1 VIEWA
6 TADPKDIDGNKVN
19 HADEA
24 WLLVIREGPTYS
36 PDSLLRFLG
45 ETLSNSFHGEIQTH
59 GPRAWTAQAG
69 RFIIKCHAVRDPSGP
84 AAKIPYMLSVV
95 ASALRRRWC
104 ERRRVVAIAY
114 DPFRSGVV
122 GLLIRVFSG
131 ATFICEVNGVYASE
145 FNLVDIDNAE
155 RREKKR
161 REMLRVGSFVLRR
174 ADAIKLL
181 FKEQLTGFNLTGRSP
196 MNVVF
201 FDAVDISRFPAATQE
216 PERILLF
223 VGYPFLRKGVDLLLK
238 AFAGLRHE
246 FPDWRLVIIGWS
258 IEEAAHRSGL
268 PLDGVEFLGPRPVEE
283 VSHWMRRSAILVLPS
298 RSEAMGRVLIEAA
311 ASGRPRV
318 AANVDGIPTVVRH
331 EVDGLLFESGNDVDL
346 KKQLTRLMRDPE
358 LARQL
363 GRNARVRAES
373 DFSSDR
379 YVELYTN
386 VIGAL
391 RGNCREQ

>member
-1 VIEWA
+1 
-6 TADPKDIDGNKVN
+6 
-19 HADEA
+19 
-24 WLLVIREGPTYS
+24 
-36 PDSLLRFLG
+36 
-45 ETLSNSFHGEIQTH
+45 
-59 GPRAWTAQAG
+59 
-69 RFIIKCHAVRDPSGP
+69 
-84 AAKIPYMLSVV
+84 
-95 ASALRRRWC
+95 
-104 ERRRVVAIAY
+104 
-114 DPFRSGVV
+114 
-122 GLLIRVFSG
+122 
-131 ATFICEVNGVYASE
+131 
-145 FNLVDIDNAE
+145 
-155 RREKKR
+155 
-161 REMLRVGSFVLRR
+161 
-174 ADAIKLL
+174 
-181 FKEQLTGFNLTGRSP
+181 
-196 MNVVF
+196 VF